1 METFFNAA
9 VISFIIIG
17 LDLQVT
23 YKGEEVFRLCWG
35 IQWIIKGV
43 LPKYKD

>member
-17 LDLQVT
+17 LDVKVT
-23 YKGEEVFRLCWG
+23 HNEKEIFRLCWG
-35 IQWIIKGV
+35 IQWIVKGV
-43 LPKYKD
+43 LGGKDD